1 MSTPTAF
8 GCALLLIFVTEDSQG
23 NVISAFLVLLEKSIL
38 KRFLYFLSFLVVS
51 LHSCGKKT
59 APYVVNESADYKK
72 GESLIFKQN
81 DSAFYYFN
89 RVTSGSKDSLL
100 VAMAY
105 NQMAAIQSDAGDY
118 TGSQESLTRSLKLLD
133 EQNPRHRYC
142 LASDYNE
149 LGITS
154 FNLKHYDAALRY
166 YDKAIALSSD
176 QEFLL
181 VIRNNKALIYQKKG
195 LYDEA
200 LKLYDSIIS
209 QYNKNPVSYARILS
223 NRARTRWLRDRR
235 YAAAPELLQ
244 ALAIRKREK
253 NQWGENTSYA
263 HLADYYAG
271 SRPDSALFYARKMY
285 ALSTTLGVADDRLEA
300 LEKLIRLSSPAEVK
314 RFFSIYQQLSD
325 SLQTARNAARNQYAL
340 IRFEAEKHRA
350 ENLELQKEN
359 AEKQYQLVAAG
370 IVLVGGSVFFGF
382 WYRKRKQ
389 RLKLEAEN
397 AIQENQLRISK
408 KVHDVV
414 ANGLYRIMS
423 EIENDHVIG
432 KEHLLDRME
441 EIYEQSRDLSYD
453 GTEFREK
460 DFQQTVSAMLT
471 SFATAN
477 TRVLISGNT
486 PSLWHGLSPNI
497 TSEVGHVLQELM
509 VNMKKHSDAGNV
521 VVRFVREDQRIVI
534 RYTDDGKGFP
544 ADWQSG
550 NGLLNT
556 GNRIQSIGGNITF
569 DSSTAKGARI
579 RISFPVA

>member
-1 MSTPTAF
+1 M
-8 GCALLLIFVTEDSQG
+8 
-23 NVISAFLVLLEKSIL
+23 
-38 KRFLYFLSFLVVS
+38 KRFLYFLSFFVVS
-51 LHSCGKKT
+51 LHSCGKKN
-59 APYVVNESADYKK
+59 APYVVNESDDYKK

-118 TGSQESLTRSLKLLD
+118 TGSQESLIRSLKLLD

-195 LYDEA
+195 LFDQA
-200 LKLYDSIIS
+200 LKLYDSIIG
-209 QYNKNPVSYARILS
+209 QYNKSPVSYARILS

-235 YAAAPELLQ
+235 YPAAPELLQ
-244 ALAIRKREK
+244 ALAIRRKEK
-253 NQWGENTSYA
+253 SQWGENTSYS

-285 ALSTTLGVADDRLEA
+285 DLSTALGAADDRLEA
-300 LEKLIRLSSPAEVK
+300 LQKLIRLSSPTEVK
-314 RFFSIYQQLSD
+314 RYFSIYQQLSD

-359 AEKQYQLVAAG
+359 AEKRYQLLAAG

-389 RLKLEAEN
+389 RLHLEAEN

-423 EIENDHVIG
+423 EIENDHALG

-453 GTEFREK
+453 RAGFREQ
-460 DFQQTVSAMLT
+460 DFQQTVSALLS
-471 SFATAN
+471 SFATGH
-477 TRVLISGNT
+477 TRVLISGNS
-486 PSLWHGLSPNI
+486 PSVWQGVSPDI
-497 TSEVGHVLQELM
+497 TSELGHVLQELM

-521 VVRFVREDQRIVI
+521 VVRFTREDQRITI

-544 ADWQSG
+544 SDWQSG
-550 NGLLNT
+550 NGLQNT

-569 DSSTAKGARI
+569 DGSTEKGARI
-579 RISFPVA
+579 QISFPVA